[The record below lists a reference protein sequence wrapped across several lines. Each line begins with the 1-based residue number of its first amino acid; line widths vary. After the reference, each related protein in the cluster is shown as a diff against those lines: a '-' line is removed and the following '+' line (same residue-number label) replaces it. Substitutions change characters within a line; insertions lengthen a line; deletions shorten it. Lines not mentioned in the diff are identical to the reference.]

1 MALRHRR
8 RKLMLVT
15 GASGFLGRHL
25 TRGDASEGW
34 ELVAPSSTS
43 MDIRRRE
50 STIESI
56 TGWKPSVVIHLAYR
70 KGDRRTIVDGSRH
83 VAEAAAACD
92 ARLVHMSTDLVFGS
106 RRRPYVED
114 DLPVPTDEYGR
125 DKFDAER
132 AVAQACPPAV
142 IVRTSLLYGT
152 DDLGVP
158 QIDVEQALHA
168 THSDRSMTF
177 FTDEYRCPA
186 HVEDVAAVV
195 AELAGR
201 SDVSGPLHVAGPEAI
216 SRADFAR
223 RTATWLGGD
232 PASLRTGTI
241 EESGLT
247 RSARVVL
254 DSTKAQSLG
263 LACRSVSDAYDR

>member
-1 MALRHRR
+1 
-8 RKLMLVT
+8 MLVT

-50 STIESI
+50 STIDSI

-106 RRRPYVED
+106 RRRPYLED
-114 DLPVPTDEYGR
+114 DLPVPTEEYGR

-132 AVAQACPPAV
+132 AVTQACPSAV

-152 DDLGVP
+152 GDLGVP

-168 THSDRSMTF
+168 AHSDRSMTF

-186 HVEDVAAVV
+186 HVEDVAAAV

-201 SDVSGPLHVAGPEAI
+201 PEVSGTLHVAGPEAM

-223 RTATWLGGD
+223 RTAIWLGGD
-232 PASLRTGTI
+232 PTSLRTGTI

-254 DSTKAQSLG
+254 DSTRAQSLG
-263 LACRSVSDAYDR
+263 LVCRSVNHAYAR